1 MGKILD
7 MLYAGELHP
16 ADSVI
21 QGCEEYDEMCRE
33 SLKEMERFTERL
45 DEDMRAEFDTLME
58 HYLELTF
65 MEKSHTFSHGFRLGA
80 GIMCEVFC
88 ENGRDQD

>member
-45 DEDMRAEFDTLME
+45 DEDMRLSLIHISEPTRP
-58 HYLELTF
+58 Y
-65 MEKSHTFSHGFRLGA
+65 
-80 GIMCEVFC
+80 
-88 ENGRDQD
+88 